1 MFLPSWSGIGNCNES
16 WEMPPVT
23 CPAVLH
29 AALLEAGVLE
39 TLEAILAQGRAI
51 LMEGYQRAPVLVIVL
66 SALLILPL
74 AALASLAWQA
84 WLRRGARQSAISVAR
99 RKAEAAEAWTRD
111 APASKGVPAWPT
123 QAWLSIEGREPG
135 TLPIAGR
142 VMRIGRHEDNDV
154 RLPDASVHRYH
165 AVIERTPEEEFV
177 ITDLSGAEGNGVRVN
192 GERLAQS
199 QLVNGDLIELGRA
212 RLKFE
217 STPV

>member
-1 MFLPSWSGIGNCNES
+1 
-16 WEMPPVT
+16 MPPVT

-29 AALLEAGVLE
+29 AALLEAGALE
-39 TLEAILAQGRAI
+39 TLQAILAQGRA
-51 LMEGYQRAPVLVIVL
+51 LLVEGYQRAPVLVIVL
-66 SALLILPL
+66 SAMLILPL
-74 AALASLAWQA
+74 AALASQAWQL
-84 WLRRGARQSAISVAR
+84 WRRREARRAAMVVAR
-99 RKAEAAEAWTRD
+99 RKAEAAEAWTRE
-111 APASKGVPAWPT
+111 APDSKGIPAFPT

-142 VMRIGRHEDNDV
+142 VVRIGRHADNDV

-177 ITDLSGAEGNGVRVN
+177 ITDLSGVEGNGVRVN

-199 QLVNGDLIELGRA
+199 QLANGDLIELGRA

-217 STPV
+217 STPA